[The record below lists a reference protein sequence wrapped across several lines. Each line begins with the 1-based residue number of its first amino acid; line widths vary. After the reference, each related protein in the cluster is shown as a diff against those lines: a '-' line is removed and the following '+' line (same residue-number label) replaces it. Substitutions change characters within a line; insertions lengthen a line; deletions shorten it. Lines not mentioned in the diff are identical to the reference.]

1 MTDPPGGLRDGPA
14 AGRADGAA
22 AARADDAFGAGLLA
36 ALRLPGQNVVYS
48 PASIAAVLRMLLL
61 GARGGTERELAA
73 ALHLPGRQEA
83 AHGPRVLSSGLG
95 QLETGDLTLRTPNTM
110 WVQAGLP
117 LEPEFTRA
125 MTGVAQASVREA
137 DFAAPEQ
144 VRHQINALIE
154 EQTAGK
160 ISEIL
165 QRGQVTRESRLA
177 LASAVY
183 LKAAWRTPFEPQ
195 RTRDA
200 PFHLASGEQLT
211 VPMMRLTGR
220 LGYLAGDGYRAVVLP
235 YVGERLALA
244 VIVPD
249 GPLAPC
255 EAKLARHGM
264 AGLLTGVSPRQVALG
279 LPRFKQD
286 LRLDLKQVL
295 QRLGVESAFGHAAD
309 FSGVTTREQLWVGVA
324 AHMAYIDVNEHG
336 TEAAAA
342 TVVAMRRLAFVRTP
356 SPVDLTVDRPFLF
369 AIIDTQTGTPL
380 FLGRVVRPGS
390 VR

>member
-1 MTDPPGGLRDGPA
+1 M
-14 AGRADGAA
+14 
-22 AARADDAFGAGLLA
+22 
-36 ALRLPGQNVVYS
+36 YS

-61 GARGGTERELAA
+61 GAKGETERQIAA
-73 ALHLPGRQEA
+73 ALHLSGRHEA
-83 AHGPRVLSSGLG
+83 ARGLRLLSSGLG
-95 QLETGDLTLRTPNTM
+95 QLESGDLTLRTPNTM

-117 LEPEFTRA
+117 LEPEFTQA

-137 DFAAPEQ
+137 DFAAPER
-144 VRHQINALIE
+144 VRQEINALIE

-160 ISEIL
+160 IIEIL

-177 LASAVY
+177 LANTVY

-195 RTRDA
+195 RTHDA

-211 VPMMRLTGR
+211 VPMMRLTAQ

-255 EAKLARHGM
+255 EAKLARHGT

-279 LPRFKQD
+279 LPRFKQE

-295 QRLGVESAFGHAAD
+295 QRLGVETAFGHSAD
-309 FSGVTTREQLWVGVA
+309 FSGITTKEHLWVGVA
-324 AHMAYIDVNEHG
+324 AHMAYIDVDEHG

-356 SPVDLTVDRPFLF
+356 PPVELTVDRPFLY
-369 AIIDTQTGTPL
+369 AIIDTRTGLPL